1 MSGFNY
7 QERKQLRAKYA
18 RLAVEGKDA
27 WFRGDP
33 YAIWDWGIAF
43 TPIEAAVW
51 TDIRGR
57 GLDLWP
63 QLPVGRYFVDFGNPV
78 ARVAIECD
86 GKDFHDERRDALR
99 DAELAR
105 SGWRVWRVP
114 GWACLKESR
123 DCNELRQSL
132 EEVGVALDYVAARL
146 MARNYG
152 D

>member
-1 MSGFNY
+1 MSGFTY

-18 RLAVEGKDA
+18 RLASEGKNA
-27 WFRGDP
+27 WFQGDP
-33 YAIWDWGIAF
+33 YEIWDWVMAF
-43 TPIEAAVW
+43 TPIESAVW

-86 GKDFHDERRDALR
+86 GKDFHDERRDASR

-105 SGWRVWRVP
+105 SGWRVWRIP
-114 GWACLKESR
+114 GWACIKNPGE
-123 DCNELRQSL
+123 CVELRQAL
-132 EEVGVALDYVAARL
+132 EEVGAALEYVAQNHIG
-146 MARNYG
+146 MKS
-152 D
+152 